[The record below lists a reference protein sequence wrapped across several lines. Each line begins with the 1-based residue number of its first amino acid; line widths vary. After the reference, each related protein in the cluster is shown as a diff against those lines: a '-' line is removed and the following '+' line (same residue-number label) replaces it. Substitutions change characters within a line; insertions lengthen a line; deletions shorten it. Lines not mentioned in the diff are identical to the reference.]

1 MATDTTEPTTED
13 GISVSVRFT
22 ATPGSRFSTR
32 DAARIG
38 PELLRLKNLHGTL
51 TKAAVVESA
60 ESAQSPLHADFEW
73 NDAKAAKAHRL
84 EQARHIMRSI
94 MIVWDESNASG
105 ETEQVSTRLFHS
117 VRVPKEADDTN
128 GTGSG
133 TKQVFVSLHDVIEN
147 TEYASQVIES
157 MERALERINSRFSL
171 YLDKLPMFAERYQ
184 SVFDE
189 IRALE
194 D

>member
-1 MATDTTEPTTED
+1 MATDTNTED

-22 ATPGSRFSTR
+22 ASPGSRYNAR

-51 TKAAVVESA
+51 TKAVVVESA
-60 ESAQSPLHADFEW
+60 ESAQSPLHTEFEW
-73 NDAKAAKAHRL
+73 DDAKAAKLHRL
-84 EQARHIMRSI
+84 EHARYIMRSI
-94 MIVWDESNASG
+94 MVVWDESSASG

-117 VRVPKEADDTN
+117 VRVPKEEGDAA
-128 GTGSG
+128 GSKSS
-133 TKQVFVSLHDVIEN
+133 TKQVYVSLQDVIEN
-147 TEYASQVIES
+147 EDYAAQVIES
-157 MERALERINSRFSL
+157 MEQALERVNSRFSL
-171 YLDKLPMFAERYQ
+171 YLDKLPMFAERFQ
-184 SVFDE
+184 AVFDE